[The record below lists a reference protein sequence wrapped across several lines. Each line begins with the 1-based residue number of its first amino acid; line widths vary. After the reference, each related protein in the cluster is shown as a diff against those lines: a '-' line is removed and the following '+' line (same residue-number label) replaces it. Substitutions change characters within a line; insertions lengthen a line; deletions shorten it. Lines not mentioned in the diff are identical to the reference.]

1 MLFRKSISRTI
12 KLQGDAMKQP
22 IQIPSGEKIRLKDF
36 DPDYAGKYEDKDGA
50 KAQTE
55 KNIARLAEL
64 QEVMYAEGKH
74 ALLIILQAMDAGG
87 KDGTIKKVMSGVNP
101 QGCRITSFKVPTPEE
116 LSHDFLWRIHQH
128 VPPRGYIGIFN
139 RSHYEDVLIVRVH
152 NLVPK
157 AVWRERYEQINNFE
171 KLLADNGVTILK
183 FFLHI
188 SKDEQKQ
195 RLQERL
201 DDKSKNWKFNPG
213 DLKARA
219 LWDDYMAAYEDAINK
234 CNTPW
239 APWHIVPANKKWYRN
254 LAIAERLVEALES
267 LDMKY
272 PPAPE
277 GIEKIVIE

>member
-1 MLFRKSISRTI
+1 MLFRKSISQTL
-12 KLQGDAMKQP
+12 KLQGGAMKQP
-22 IQIPSGEKIRLKDF
+22 IQIPRGEKIRLKDF
-36 DPDYAGKYEDKDGA
+36 DPDYTGQYKDKDGA

-64 QEVMYAEGKH
+64 QEVMYAEGRH

-101 QGCRITSFKVPTPEE
+101 QGCRVTSFKVPTPEE
-116 LSHDFLWRIHQH
+116 LSHDFLWRVHQH

-157 AVWRERYEQINNFE
+157 VVWRERYEQINNFE

>member
-1 MLFRKSISRTI
+1 
-12 KLQGDAMKQP
+12 MKQP
-22 IQIPSGEKIRLKDF
+22 IQVPSGEKIRLKDF
-36 DPDYAGKYEDKDGA
+36 DPDYSGKFADKGET
-50 KAQTE
+50 KAE
-55 KNIARLAEL
+55 NKKNIARLAEL
-64 QEVMYAEGKH
+64 QEVMYAEGRH
-74 ALLIILQAMDAGG
+74 ALLIILQALDAGG

-139 RSHYEDVLIVRVH
+139 RSHYEDVLVVRVH

-157 AVWRERYEQINNFE
+157 AVWRERYEHINNFE

-201 DDKSKNWKFNPG
+201 EDKSKNWKFNPG
-213 DLKARA
+213 DLKERA
-219 LWDDYMAAYEDAINK
+219 LWNDYMAAYEDAINK

-254 LAIAERLVEALES
+254 LAISERLIEALES
-267 LDMKY
+267 LDMNY